1 VYSTDLAH
9 IHDAGFGDFSNGV
22 APEIERILSK
32 SGIRA
37 GRVVEFGCGSG
48 TLARHLHDR
57 GHDVSGF
64 DVSPA
69 MIRLARKKA
78 PRVTFTVAS
87 LDTARLPACDA
98 LVGVGEVVTYV
109 PGGLASLRRFFAK
122 ANRAL
127 RPGGVLIFDF
137 MESARRRTYD
147 SKTIEGPGWTI
158 AVRATFDARRGVLAR
173 AMTMT
178 RRTSRGQ
185 RRSRETHRVRVYER
199 RAIRELLERS
209 GFAVSMSRSY
219 GRYRLLPG
227 DVAVIARK
235 RGRYNRVP

>member
-1 VYSTDLAH
+1 VYSTDLAY
-9 IHDAGFGDFSNGV
+9 IHDAGFGNFAKAV
-22 APEIERILSK
+22 APEIERILRRA
-32 SGIRA
+32 GIES

-48 TLARHLHDR
+48 TVVRHLQDCGYEVR
-57 GHDVSGF
+57 AF

-69 MIRLARKKA
+69 MIRRARKNV
-78 PRVTFTVAS
+78 PRGTFSVAS
-87 LDTARLPACDA
+87 LSSARLPPCDA

-109 PGGLASLRRFFAK
+109 PRGLPALRRFFAR
-122 ANRAL
+122 AHAAL

-147 SKTIEGPGWTI
+147 TKTLKGSDWMI
-158 AVRATFDARRGVLAR
+158 AVRATFDARRHVLTR
-173 AMTMT
+173 SMTMT
-178 RRTSRGQ
+178 RRTSRG
-185 RRSRETHRVRVYER
+185 RRRAREIHRIRVYDR
-199 RAIRELLERS
+199 RAIRRLLEQR
-209 GFAVSMSRSY
+209 GFVVSTSRSY